1 MQSNPQHEPN
11 KKLPST
17 CCHLDQLRIGD
28 TNHCWIREIRN
39 PGTEKTGI
47 PHWLPLWQ
55 AGAKSMERNPAKA
68 ALHEVDSLL
77 CRTPGNF
84 LFLNILLYGADHIS
98 YPITTST
105 TVRSCSQ
112 STLSVGLPPKIA
124 RLDSAKV
131 PTSTILA
138 QIGGQEASL
147 FTREPQTGN
156 WMFLPFKRSW
166 VTNNSVLLLWA
177 KRTQKH
183 KVMTNEMWHNK

>member
-17 CCHLDQLRIGD
+17 CCHLDQLRIAD
-28 TNHCWIREIRN
+28 TKITVGYVRSETLALRRLGSHIDCHSV
-39 PGTEKTGI
+39 G
-47 PHWLPLWQ
+47 WQ
-55 AGAKSMERNPAKA
+55 FRAKSMERNPAKA

-156 WMFLPFKRSW
+156 
-166 VTNNSVLLLWA
+166 
-177 KRTQKH
+177 
-183 KVMTNEMWHNK
+183 